1 MHPSTPPG
9 LGEVQLLT
17 SQTNQIEE
25 TLLCKWIHSVIHA
38 QLSEKTFCAL
48 RLFGVMSPTVH
59 SFKSLKTSPEE
70 QTATEMTAL
79 TVHSPAT
86 GQGCRCPPCQQFR
99 SPTVLRI
106 GCLIF
111 VGSVTCH
118 VAQLDEGGRG
128 QAWPELH
135 PGGRRGSLY
144 VVCLC
149 WRALQGTPRLSQ
161 TERAF
166 LCYLSGWRCSHF

>member
-1 MHPSTPPG
+1 MTYSKEVARGAPGPQLTEGGSRQQAPSSPKLGLPEARAGMHPSTPPG

-79 TVHSPAT
+79 TVSLCAALLQVRAAGVRHVNS
-86 GQGCRCPPCQQFR
+86 F
-99 SPTVLRI
+99 VLRQSC
-106 GCLIF
+106 G
-111 VGSVTCH
+111 
-118 VAQLDEGGRG
+118 
-128 QAWPELH
+128 
-135 PGGRRGSLY
+135 
-144 VVCLC
+144 
-149 WRALQGTPRLSQ
+149 
-161 TERAF
+161 
-166 LCYLSGWRCSHF
+166 